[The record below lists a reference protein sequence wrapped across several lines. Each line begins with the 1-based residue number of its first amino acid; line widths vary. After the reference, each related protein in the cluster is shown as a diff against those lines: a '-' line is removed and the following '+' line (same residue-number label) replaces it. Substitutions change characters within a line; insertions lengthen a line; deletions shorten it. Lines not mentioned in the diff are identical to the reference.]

1 MARRLHY
8 TGARACQNHY
18 SGRNRPPRI
27 DSSERHRLASAR
39 RAAAAKGTET
49 TGLKPCIPALAL
61 LVSLSLSATATA
73 QEKTLV
79 YCSQESPDTFNPQLS
94 TSAATFDATSRVLY
108 DRLVR
113 FSDDHASIEPA
124 LAESWD
130 ISPDG
135 RRYVFHLRPHVAFH
149 TTPNF
154 SPTRP
159 FGAADVLYSFARQ
172 SDPDHPL
179 HHVSGGRY
187 PYYAGMG
194 LTDLVRRVERI
205 DDRTVAFTLAE
216 PNASFLAILAMD
228 FASILSAEYAERML
242 AAGTPERV
250 DREPVGTGPFRLVQY
265 QRDALIRYE
274 VNAGYWAGRAPLDQL
289 VFAITPD
296 ASVRFQRLRDGECD
310 IIDAPD
316 PADLPAMQADPRIDL
331 VQRIEP
337 DMAYLAFNT
346 RLPKLAD
353 PRIRRALA
361 LAIDRAAIVEEAYHG
376 LAVPAAQPIP
386 STIWPTDGSGTDGR
400 PDLERS
406 RALLAE
412 AGAAGLAVTLWA
424 PPVRRPY
431 LARGRRV
438 AEMIR
443 ADWQKVGVD
452 ANVVVPEWKDFLKNS
467 MVGQHEAI
475 LFGWTAETADPDIFL
490 TPLLDCAAAR
500 RGANRALWCNQTFDR
515 LLAAARKET
524 DRQAREAIYR
534 EALAILAADA
544 PLTPLVHSVTYTPV
558 RSRVVGYRPPVQGGH
573 AFYGVDVR

>member
-1 MARRLHY
+1 M
-8 TGARACQNHY
+8 
-18 SGRNRPPRI
+18 
-27 DSSERHRLASAR
+27 
-39 RAAAAKGTET
+39 ET
-49 TGLKPCIPALAL
+49 TGLKFCIPGLAM
-61 LVSLSLSATATA
+61 LVSLSLSAAVA
-73 QEKTLV
+73 GQEKTLV
-79 YCSQESPDTFNPQLS
+79 YCPQESPDSFNPQLT
-94 TSAATFDATSRVLY
+94 TSATTFDATSRLLY

-113 FSDDHASIEPA
+113 LSDDHARIEPA

-130 ISPDG
+130 ITPDG
-135 RRYVFHLRPHVAFH
+135 RRYVFHLRPGVAFH
-149 TTPNF
+149 RTANF
-154 SPTRP
+154 TPTRP
-159 FGAADVLYSFARQ
+159 FGADDVVYSFTRQ
-172 SDPDHPL
+172 SDPDHPY
-179 HHVSGGRY
+179 HEVSGGRY
-187 PYYAGMG
+187 PYYVGMG
-194 LTDLVRRVERI
+194 LDRLVRSVERI

-228 FASILSAEYAERML
+228 FASILSAEYADRML
-242 AAGTPERV
+242 AAGTPELV

-265 QRDALIRYE
+265 QRDALIRYGA
-274 VNAGYWAGRAPLDQL
+274 NLDYWAGRAPLDRL

-310 IIDAPD
+310 VIDAPD
-316 PADLPAMQADPRIDL
+316 PADLPAMKADPGIDL
-331 VQRIEP
+331 IPRVEP
-337 DMAYLAFNT
+337 DMAYLAFNA

-353 PRIRRALA
+353 PRVRRALA

-376 LAVPAAQPIP
+376 LAVAAVRPIP
-386 STIWPTDGSGTDGR
+386 STVWPSDGSAADGR
-400 PDLERS
+400 PNLERS

-412 AGAAGLAVTLWA
+412 AGAAGLTVTIWA

-467 MVGQHEAI
+467 MMGQHEAI

-490 TPLLDCAAAR
+490 TPLLGCAAAR
-500 RGANRALWCNQTFDR
+500 RGANRAFWCNETFDR
-515 LLAAARKET
+515 LLAAARFET
-524 DRQAREAIYR
+524 DRDARAAIYR
-534 EALAILAADA
+534 QALDILAADM
-544 PLTPLVHSVTYTPV
+544 PLTPLVHSLTFTPV